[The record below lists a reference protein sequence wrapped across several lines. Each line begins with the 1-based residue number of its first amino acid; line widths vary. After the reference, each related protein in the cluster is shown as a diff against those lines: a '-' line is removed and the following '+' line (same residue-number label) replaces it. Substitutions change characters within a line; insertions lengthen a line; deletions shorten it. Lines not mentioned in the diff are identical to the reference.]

1 MKAHELLAKPER
13 WTKHAMARLA
23 NLTPV
28 NVGHP
33 QAVCFCAIGALARCY
48 NDGTVEGTSRF
59 VSVRSKLRERVKQL
73 GFSGIIGWNDD
84 GVRTHEE
91 VLAVL
96 KELDI

>member
-1 MKAHELLAKPER
+1 MKAHELLAKPEH
-13 WTKHAMARLA
+13 WTKGHMARLA
-23 NLTPV
+23 YLTPV

-48 NDGTVEGTSRF
+48 NGGTVEGVSRY
-59 VSVRSKLRERVKQL
+59 VRVRSELRERVRQL
-73 GFSGIIGWNDD
+73 GFSGIIDWDDD